1 MVRDSRGAQ
10 VIREMP
16 ANIGQQTS
24 MTRLPKTVFWLPAL
38 LWGGLTF
45 FLSMIPR
52 TAPSNETAEH
62 KIGHIA
68 VFAILAGTVIWA
80 LNRGH
85 ALRLSKSLV
94 LAILITA
101 AYGASDEWHQK
112 YVPGRSCEF
121 ADVVLDTVAGAVAAL
136 AYYICESLRADN
148 AEPFAVRADNGRRAS
163 LHPVQRIACWLPSLL
178 CTGLIF
184 YLSSQSRLPEIGRI
198 FPDRDK
204 IERFA
209 FYLIFWFFIL
219 LPFRY
224 AHRLSLAKAI
234 VGAFLITS
242 AYVASIEFHQRFRLN
257 STDIVADWA
266 ADIFGG
272 YIAAAAYWV
281 YETRPRS
288 KTNL

>member
-1 MVRDSRGAQ
+1 
-10 VIREMP
+10 
-16 ANIGQQTS
+16 

-38 LWGGLTF
+38 LWGGLIF

-52 TAPSNETAEH
+52 IGPSSETAEH

-68 VFAILAGTVIWA
+68 VFAILAGTVMWA
-80 LNRGH
+80 LDRGH

-94 LAILITA
+94 LATLITA

-121 ADVVLDTVAGAVAAL
+121 SDVVLDTVAGAIAVL

-148 AEPFAVRADNGRRAS
+148 TELSAERPAIGRQASIPLVRRVAY
-163 LHPVQRIACWLPSLL
+163 WLPSLL
-178 CTGLIF
+178 CAGLIF
-184 YLSSQSRLPEIGRI
+184 YLSSESKLPEIGRI
-198 FPDRDK
+198 FPDKDK
-204 IERFA
+204 IERFV

-242 AYVASIEFHQRFRLN
+242 AYSASIEFHQRFLLN

-266 ADIFGG
+266 ADTFGG
-272 YIAAAAYWV
+272 FIAAAAYWV
-281 YETRPRS
+281 YETRPSS

>member
-1 MVRDSRGAQ
+1 MS
-10 VIREMP
+10 
-16 ANIGQQTS
+16 ANIGQHAS

-38 LWGGLTF
+38 LWGGLTL

-52 TAPSNETAEH
+52 TGPSNETAEH

-80 LNRGH
+80 LHRGH

-94 LAILITA
+94 LAILIAA

-112 YVPGRSCEF
+112 YVPSRSCEF
-121 ADVVLDTVAGAVAAL
+121 SDVVLDTVAGAIAAL

-148 AEPFAVRADNGRRAS
+148 AELSAARADNGRRAS
-163 LHPVQRIACWLPSLL
+163 MTPGRRIACWLPPLL
-178 CTGLIF
+178 CAGLIF
-184 YLSSQSRLPEIGRI
+184 YLSSQSKLPEIGRI
-198 FPDRDK
+198 FPDSDK

-209 FYLIFWFFIL
+209 FYLIFWSFIL

-224 AHRLSLAKAI
+224 AHRLSLARAI

-242 AYVASIEFHQRFRLN
+242 VFGASIEFHQRSRLN
-257 STDIVADWA
+257 STDILTDWA

-272 YIAAAAYWV
+272 FIAAAAYWV